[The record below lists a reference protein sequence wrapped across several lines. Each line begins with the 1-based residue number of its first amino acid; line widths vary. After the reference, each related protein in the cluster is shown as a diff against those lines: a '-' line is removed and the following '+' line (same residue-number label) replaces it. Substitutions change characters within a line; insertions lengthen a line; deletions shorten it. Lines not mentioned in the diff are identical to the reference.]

1 MQHTVRFLGA
11 ALAASHLGFFTLPA
25 RAYVSRVVDYQP
37 GVGYATEWATG
48 AGFTNLAAVL
58 GAPASVTVD
67 PDPQFGGT
75 FAVDPFA
82 PPYLSSQLLSLGTGG
97 SLTVQ
102 LGRPALDDPANPFG
116 VDFIVFGSA
125 GFVIING
132 DFTGGGVT
140 DGSLFGAS
148 TGLTRVEVSPDGTTF
163 YELAPSLAPV
173 FDTYFPTD
181 GTGDFF
187 RPVNPALGETDFN
200 GQGLSGIRERYA
212 GSAGGTGYDLAW
224 ARDAAGNPVA
234 LDAVSYVRLSVL
246 GGHAEVDALTVVPE
260 PGSAVLLG
268 LGLLGLLAARRR
280 GGALRA

>member
-1 MQHTVRFLGA
+1 MQHTARFLGA
-11 ALAASHLGFFTLPA
+11 ALAASLSCLLLPHA
-25 RAYVSRVVDYQP
+25 HGYVSRVVDYQP

-58 GAPASVTVD
+58 GAPSRVTVD

-82 PPYLSSQLLSLGTGG
+82 PPYLSSQLLSVGTGG

-102 LGRPALDDPANPFG
+102 LSRPALDDPVNPFG

-125 GFVIING
+125 GFVITNG

-140 DGSLFGAS
+140 DGSLFSAS

-163 YELAPSLAPV
+163 YELAPSLTPV
-173 FDTYFPTD
+173 FDDYFPTD
-181 GTGDFF
+181 GAGDFF
-187 RPVNPALGETDFN
+187 QPVNPALGEQDFN

-246 GGHAEVDALTVVPE
+246 TGHAEVDGLTVVPE

-268 LGLLGLLAARRR
+268 LGLLGLVAARRR
-280 GGALRA
+280 R